1 MCKKQNIML
10 LFIFILF
17 IIGSFIT
24 YNKFFNLPNYH
35 VGVNQSDI
43 KEIRISM
50 DGTEKKIASEDWN
63 SIIKEFNNAKITR
76 VRNLDVKHNLVV
88 LFAYNDGS
96 GRSLTFAINGDEI
109 RVSRLLGE
117 KKVDYIANNPE
128 IENTA
133 IRLFN
138 RMH

>member
-1 MCKKQNIML
+1 ML

-17 IIGSFIT
+17 IIGSFIV
-24 YNKFFNLPNYH
+24 YNKFFYLPDYH
-35 VGVNQSDI
+35 VDVNQSDI
-43 KEIRISM
+43 KQITISM
-50 DGTEKKIASEDWN
+50 DGTKKKIARGDWN
-63 SIIKEFNNAKITR
+63 SIIKEFNNAKISR

-109 RVSRLLGE
+109 RVSRILGE
-117 KKVDYIANNPE
+117 KKVDYIANNSE

-133 IRLFN
+133 IRLFQKN
-138 RMH
+138 

>member
-1 MCKKQNIML
+1 MYKKQNIML

-17 IIGSFIT
+17 IIGSFIV
-24 YNKFFNLPNYH
+24 YNKFFYLPDYH
-35 VGVNQSDI
+35 VDVNQSDI
-43 KEIRISM
+43 KQITISM
-50 DGTEKKIASEDWN
+50 DGTKKKIARGDWN
-63 SIIKEFNNAKITR
+63 SIIKEFNNAKISR

-88 LFAYNDGS
+88 LFAYNDRS

-109 RVSRLLGE
+109 RVSRVLGE

-133 IRLFN
+133 IRLFQKN
-138 RMH
+138 